1 MTHECNLFGHAWAL
15 QEKHG
20 PRCAFNY
27 RRSTGTKSCE
37 GDSFGLD
44 YFLLSIFWE
53 GTSCTCLDPD
63 YACLYCPTQ
72 QGCLRFWEWI
82 VVTDASKLASCSDI
96 FRSGKK
102 KIPGLPAL
110 LVETCDGRL
119 HKDCKL
125 TISLEAEDFSRRYR
139 HMTVGISVAGQQTDF
154 LSMLETNLDGPV
166 KIAEV

>member
-1 MTHECNLFGHAWAL
+1 MQVRVPNLMQNKG
-15 QEKHG
+15 
-20 PRCAFNY
+20 
-27 RRSTGTKSCE
+27 
-37 GDSFGLD
+37 GDS
-44 YFLLSIFWE
+44 IE
-53 GTSCTCLDPD
+53 GREIDLV
-63 YACLYCPTQ
+63 
-72 QGCLRFWEWI
+72 EWI